1 MKLDTQ
7 FNPLPQINSETSKR
21 DKTLEKIA
29 AATELKLEE
38 SSSRTI
44 SNMMQSN
51 ISSASQGLMNANEG
65 ISMMQIAGGTLTSLS
80 EQTQKLNDLSVR
92 YNNDALNE
100 SQKEVLQDEFNRTLE
115 SMQDSI
121 ESSSFNGKSLFGSNF
136 TFSLGEESISMSTPE
151 LATSSLSIESLYTI
165 EMYRESLT
173 QASSDI
179 GSTTNALVSA
189 TDRLLNQITE
199 ISAAKS
205 QIADTDTAN
214 AVKDFQ
220 QSDLKL
226 DMSQI
231 AIAHQNNMLRQN
243 VTRLL
248 G

>member
-51 ISSASQGLMNANEG
+51 ISTASQGLMNANEG

-92 YNNDALNE
+92 HNNDALNE

-136 TFSLGEESISMSTPE
+136 TFTLGEESISTTISE

-179 GSTTNALVSA
+179 ASTTNALVSA

-205 QIADTDTAN
+205 QIADTDVAN

-231 AIAHQNNMLRQN
+231 AVAHQNDILRQN

>member
-29 AATELKLEE
+29 AAMELKLEE

-51 ISSASQGLMNANEG
+51 ISTASQGLMNANEG
-65 ISMMQIAGGTLTSLS
+65 VSMMQIAGGTLTSLS
-80 EQTQKLNDLSVR
+80 EQTQKLSDLSVR
-92 YNNDALNE
+92 HNNDALNE

-121 ESSSFNGKSLFGSNF
+121 DSSSFNGKSLFGSNSTF
-136 TFSLGEESISMSTPE
+136 TLGEESISTTISE

-179 GSTTNALVSA
+179 ASTTNALVSA

-205 QIADTDTAN
+205 QIADTDVAN

-231 AIAHQNNMLRQN
+231 AIAHQNDILRQN

>member
-51 ISSASQGLMNANEG
+51 ISTASQGLMNANEG

-92 YNNDALNE
+92 HNNDALNE

-136 TFSLGEESISMSTPE
+136 TFSLGEESISTSTPE

-205 QIADTDTAN
+205 QIADTDVAN

-231 AIAHQNNMLRQN
+231 AIAHQNDILRQN

>member
-51 ISSASQGLMNANEG
+51 ISTASQGLMNANEG

-92 YNNDALNE
+92 HNNDALNE

-121 ESSSFNGKSLFGSNF
+121 DSSSFNGKSLFGSNF
-136 TFSLGEESISMSTPE
+136 TFSLGEESISTSTPE

-179 GSTTNALVSA
+179 VSTTNALVSA

-205 QIADTDTAN
+205 QIADTDVAN

-231 AIAHQNNMLRQN
+231 AIAHQNDILRQN

>member
-51 ISSASQGLMNANEG
+51 ISTASQGLMNANEG

-92 YNNDALNE
+92 HNNDALNE

-121 ESSSFNGKSLFGSNF
+121 DSSSFNGKSLFGSNF
-136 TFSLGEESISMSTPE
+136 TFSLGEESISTSTPE

-205 QIADTDTAN
+205 QIADTDVAN

-231 AIAHQNNMLRQN
+231 AIAHQNDILRQN

>member
-1 MKLDTQ
+1 MKLHTQ

-51 ISSASQGLMNANEG
+51 ISTASQGLMNANEG

-92 YNNDALNE
+92 HNNDALNE
-100 SQKEVLQDEFNRTLE
+100 SQKKVLQDEFNRTLE

-121 ESSSFNGKSLFGSNF
+121 DSSSFNGKSLFGSNSTF
-136 TFSLGEESISMSTPE
+136 TLGEESISTTLSE

-179 GSTTNALVSA
+179 ASTTNALVSA

-205 QIADTDTAN
+205 QIADTDVAN

-231 AIAHQNNMLRQN
+231 AIAHQNDILRQN

>member
-51 ISSASQGLMNANEG
+51 ISTASQGLMNANEG

-92 YNNDALNE
+92 HNNDALNE

-121 ESSSFNGKSLFGSNF
+121 DSSSFNGKSLFGSNSTF
-136 TFSLGEESISMSTPE
+136 TLGEESISTTISE

-179 GSTTNALVSA
+179 ASTTNALVSA

-205 QIADTDTAN
+205 QIADTDVAN

-231 AIAHQNNMLRQN
+231 AIAHQNDILRQN

>member
-7 FNPLPQINSETSKR
+7 FNPLPQINSEISKR

-38 SSSRTI
+38 TSSRTI

-51 ISSASQGLMNANEG
+51 ISTASQGLMNANEG

-92 YNNDALNE
+92 HNNDALNE

-121 ESSSFNGKSLFGSNF
+121 DSSSFNGKSLFGSNSTF
-136 TFSLGEESISMSTPE
+136 TLGEESISTTISE

-179 GSTTNALVSA
+179 ASTTNALVSA

-205 QIADTDTAN
+205 QIADTDVAN

-231 AIAHQNNMLRQN
+231 AIAHQNDILRQN